1 MTIIEFLLE
10 IENHLNISFV
20 ASLTNENEK
29 VNYSQLNY
37 FSISNNSE
45 EIEYYLNEIDDWKY
59 LRNYDFH
66 FEILNS
72 CTSNLDYSIYDVICT
87 VQDSNYNQLEQSC
100 FVLTIYG
107 YDFSM
112 IDEYSEF
119 KILFIIE
126 D

>member
-1 MTIIEFLLE
+1 MTIVEFLLE

-20 ASLTNENEK
+20 ASLTNEK
-29 VNYSQLNY
+29 VDYSQLNY
-37 FSISNNSE
+37 FSISNAYE
-45 EIEYYLNEIDDWKY
+45 EIEYYLNEIDDWKDF
-59 LRNYDFH
+59 RNYDFH

-100 FVLTIYG
+100 FLLTIYG

-119 KILFIIE
+119 TILFIIE

>member
-1 MTIIEFLLE
+1 MTFVEFLLE

-20 ASLTNENEK
+20 TSLTNEK
-29 VNYSQLNY
+29 IDYSQLNY
-37 FSISNNSE
+37 FSISNTSE
-45 EIEYYLNEIDDWKY
+45 EIEYYLNEIDDWKDF
-59 LRNYDFH
+59 RNYDFH

-72 CTSNLDYSIYDVICT
+72 YTSNLDYSIYDVICT
-87 VQDSNYNQLEQSC
+87 VQDSNYNQLEQSF

-119 KILFIIE
+119 KILFLIE

>member
-1 MTIIEFLLE
+1 MTFVEFLLE

-20 ASLTNENEK
+20 TSLTNEK
-29 VNYSQLNY
+29 VDYSQLNY
-37 FSISNNSE
+37 FSISNTSE
-45 EIEYYLNEIDDWKY
+45 EIEYYLNEIDDWKDF
-59 LRNYDFH
+59 RNYDFH

-87 VQDSNYNQLEQSC
+87 VQDSNYNQLEQSF

-119 KILFIIE
+119 KILFINDISL
-126 D
+126 

>member
-1 MTIIEFLLE
+1 MTIVEFLLE

-20 ASLTNENEK
+20 ASLTNEK
-29 VNYSQLNY
+29 VDYSQLDY

-45 EIEYYLNEIDDWKY
+45 EIEYYLNEIDDWKDF
-59 LRNYDFH
+59 RNYDFH

-100 FVLTIYG
+100 FALTIYG

-119 KILFIIE
+119 KILFVIE

>member
-1 MTIIEFLLE
+1 MTIVEFLLE

-20 ASLTNENEK
+20 ASLTNEK
-29 VNYSQLNY
+29 VDYSQFNY
-37 FSISNNSE
+37 FSILNAYE
-45 EIEYYLNEIDDWKY
+45 EIEYCLNEIDDWKDF
-59 LRNYDFH
+59 RNYDFH

-72 CTSNLDYSIYDVICT
+72 CTSNLDYSIYNVICT

>member
-1 MTIIEFLLE
+1 MTIVEFLLE

-20 ASLTNENEK
+20 ASLTNEK
-29 VNYSQLNY
+29 VDYSQLNY
-37 FSISNNSE
+37 FSILNASE
-45 EIEYYLNEIDDWKY
+45 EIEYYLSEIDDWKDF
-59 LRNYDFH
+59 RNYDFH

-72 CTSNLDYSIYDVICT
+72 CTSSLDYSIYDIICT

-119 KILFIIE
+119 KILFVIE

>member
-1 MTIIEFLLE
+1 MTIVEFLLE

-45 EIEYYLNEIDDWKY
+45 EIEYYLNEIDDWKDF
-59 LRNYDFH
+59 RNYDFH

-72 CTSNLDYSIYDVICT
+72 CTSNLDYSIYDIICT

-119 KILFIIE
+119 KILFVIE

>member
-1 MTIIEFLLE
+1 MTFVEFLLE

-20 ASLTNENEK
+20 TSLTNEK
-29 VNYSQLNY
+29 VDYSQLNY
-37 FSISNNSE
+37 FSISNTSE
-45 EIEYYLNEIDDWKY
+45 EIEYYLNEIDDWKDF
-59 LRNYDFH
+59 RNYDFH

-87 VQDSNYNQLEQSC
+87 VQDSNYNQLEQSF

-119 KILFIIE
+119 KMLFIIE

>member
-45 EIEYYLNEIDDWKY
+45 EIEYYLNEIDDWKNF
-59 LRNYDFH
+59 RNYDFH

>member
-1 MTIIEFLLE
+1 MTFVEFLLE

-20 ASLTNENEK
+20 TSLTNEK
-29 VNYSQLNY
+29 VDYIQLNY
-37 FSISNNSE
+37 FSISNTSE
-45 EIEYYLNEIDDWKY
+45 EIEYYLNEIDDWKDF
-59 LRNYDFH
+59 RNYDFH

-87 VQDSNYNQLEQSC
+87 VQDSNYNQLEQSF

>member
-1 MTIIEFLLE
+1 MTIVEFLLE

-20 ASLTNENEK
+20 ASLTNEK
-29 VNYSQLNY
+29 VDYSQLNY
-37 FSISNNSE
+37 FSILNASE
-45 EIEYYLNEIDDWKY
+45 EIEYYLNEIDDWKDF
-59 LRNYDFH
+59 RNYDFH

-72 CTSNLDYSIYDVICT
+72 CTSNFDYSIYDVICT
-87 VQDSNYNQLEQSC
+87 VQDSNYNQLEQDC
-100 FVLTIYG
+100 FLLTIYG

>member
-1 MTIIEFLLE
+1 MTFVEFLLE

-20 ASLTNENEK
+20 TSLTNEK
-29 VNYSQLNY
+29 VDYSQLNY
-37 FSISNNSE
+37 FSISNTSE
-45 EIEYYLNEIDDWKY
+45 EIEYYLNEIDDWKDF
-59 LRNYDFH
+59 RNYDFH

-87 VQDSNYNQLEQSC
+87 VQDSNYNQLEQSF

-119 KILFIIE
+119 KILFVIE

>member
-1 MTIIEFLLE
+1 MTIVEFLLE

-37 FSISNNSE
+37 FSISNDSE
-45 EIEYYLNEIDDWKY
+45 EIEYYLNEIDDWKNF
-59 LRNYDFH
+59 RNYDFH

>member
-1 MTIIEFLLE
+1 MTIVEFLLE

-45 EIEYYLNEIDDWKY
+45 EIEYYLNEIDDWKNF
-59 LRNYDFH
+59 RNYDFH

-100 FVLTIYG
+100 FVLTIY
-107 YDFSM
+107 
-112 IDEYSEF
+112 
-119 KILFIIE
+119 
-126 D
+126 

>member
-1 MTIIEFLLE
+1 MTIVEFLLE

-37 FSISNNSE
+37 WSISNNSE
-45 EIEYYLNEIDDWKY
+45 ETEYYLNEIDDWKDF
-59 LRNYDFH
+59 RNYDFH

-107 YDFSM
+107 YEFSM

>member
-1 MTIIEFLLE
+1 MTIVEFLLE

-45 EIEYYLNEIDDWKY
+45 EIEYYLNEIDDWKNF
-59 LRNYDFH
+59 RNYDFH

>member
-1 MTIIEFLLE
+1 MTIVEFLLE

-45 EIEYYLNEIDDWKY
+45 EIEYYLNEIDDWKNF
-59 LRNYDFH
+59 RNYDFH

-87 VQDSNYNQLEQSC
+87 VQNSNYNQLEQSC

>member
-1 MTIIEFLLE
+1 MTIVEFLLE

-20 ASLTNENEK
+20 DSLTNENEK

-45 EIEYYLNEIDDWKY
+45 EIEYYLNEIDDWKNF
-59 LRNYDFH
+59 RNYDFH

-72 CTSNLDYSIYDVICT
+72 CTSNLDYSIYGVICT

>member
-1 MTIIEFLLE
+1 MTIVEFLLE

-20 ASLTNENEK
+20 ASLTNEK
-29 VNYSQLNY
+29 VDYSQLNY

-45 EIEYYLNEIDDWKY
+45 EIEYYLNEIDDWKNF
-59 LRNYDFH
+59 RNYDFH

-72 CTSNLDYSIYDVICT
+72 CTSNLDYSIYNVICT

>member
-1 MTIIEFLLE
+1 MTIVEFLLE

-20 ASLTNENEK
+20 ASLTNEK
-29 VNYSQLNY
+29 VDYSQLNY
-37 FSISNNSE
+37 FSILNASE
-45 EIEYYLNEIDDWKY
+45 EIEYYLNEIDDWKDF
-59 LRNYDFH
+59 RNYDFH

-72 CTSNLDYSIYDVICT
+72 CTSNLDYSIYDIICT

-100 FVLTIYG
+100 FVLIIYG

-119 KILFIIE
+119 KILFIIK

>member
-1 MTIIEFLLE
+1 MPIVEFFLE

-20 ASLTNENEK
+20 ASLTNEK
-29 VNYSQLNY
+29 VDYSQLNY
-37 FSISNNSE
+37 FSILNASE
-45 EIEYYLNEIDDWKY
+45 EIEYYLNEIDDWKDF
-59 LRNYDFH
+59 RNYDFH

-72 CTSNLDYSIYDVICT
+72 CTSNLDYSIYDIICT

-112 IDEYSEF
+112 IDEYSYF
-119 KILFIIE
+119 KILFIIK

>member
-1 MTIIEFLLE
+1 MTFVEFLLE

-20 ASLTNENEK
+20 TSLTNEK
-29 VNYSQLNY
+29 VDYSQLNY
-37 FSISNNSE
+37 FSISNTSE
-45 EIEYYLNEIDDWKY
+45 EIEYYLNEIDDWKDF
-59 LRNYDFH
+59 RNYDFH

-87 VQDSNYNQLEQSC
+87 VQDSNYNQLEQSF

>member
-1 MTIIEFLLE
+1 MTIVEFLLE

-45 EIEYYLNEIDDWKY
+45 EIKYYLNEIDDWKNF
-59 LRNYDFH
+59 RNYDFH